1 MILCWV
7 QADEEDPKRIA
18 FRVDRDWD
26 YSLRERL
33 RTGRCGG

>member
-7 QADEEDPKRIA
+7 QEDEEAPTRIA

-33 RTGRCGG
+33 RTGR